1 MDMIDRARDVAGHPT
16 HPPMTGITIG
26 SYTVAVIALS
36 LGALGFSTA
45 DMAIVAY
52 WSTIAG
58 LCFGLVTIIT
68 GLLDFV
74 SIASDSPLQ
83 RVALGHLIL
92 QVVASAMFAISAI
105 YQAPDYHD
113 ATIAASSMIVSVV
126 GYAALMSGAW
136 LGGTMVFRMG
146 ARVATTNS
154 DMAGSNVPTA
164 SSRRIRSEGS
174 GSNDPGTTSTS

>member
-1 MDMIDRARDVAGHPT
+1 MDNMIDRARDVAGHPT

-26 SYTVAVIALS
+26 SYTIALIALA
-36 LGALGFSTA
+36 LGALGFSTS

-52 WSTIAG
+52 WSTVAG
-58 LCFGLVTIIT
+58 LCFGLVAIIT

-74 SIASDSPLQ
+74 SISSDTALQ

-126 GYAALMSGAW
+126 GYAALISGAW

-146 ARVATTNS
+146 ARVATTTA
-154 DMAGSNVPTA
+154 DMPAAQHS
-164 SSRRIRSEGS
+164 
-174 GSNDPGTTSTS
+174 STSRKRSGGKGPASPT